1 MKIGKNTSHYDTKKL
16 HSMFCFIH
24 KQISKHEGKMPWWDD
39 LNIHI
44 RKKSSSY
51 SGRAYLD
58 KPWSKEWGM
67 FLSMATDISVEQ
79 IAQLFA
85 HELMHNYGYRHHQFN
100 RHPLTEQEVAEVKNK
115 FSFESLLSESGK
127 DYQANVKKKKPSLD
141 YYEACMDLQAEH
153 SWLHFYV
160 KTPGYNHDQNIEVT
174 DERLDFEYF
183 YDDWLAYTDG
193 TWTWCQAY
201 NFAHVLIEGNVQKHK
216 TENYTVGMNADW
228 EE

>member
-1 MKIGKNTSHYDTKKL
+1 
-16 HSMFCFIH
+16 MFCFIH

-51 SGRAYLD
+51 SGRAFLN

-67 FLSMATDISVEQ
+67 FLSMATDINVET

-100 RHPLTEQEVAEVKNK
+100 RHPLTEKEVAEVENK

-127 DYQANVKKKKPSLD
+127 NYQANVKKKKPSLD

-201 NFAHVLIEGNVQKHK
+201 HFAHVLIEGNLQKVK
-216 TENYTVGMNADW
+216 TEDYTVGMNLDW

>member
-1 MKIGKNTSHYDTKKL
+1 
-16 HSMFCFIH
+16 MFCFIH

-44 RKKSSSY
+44 RKKRSSF
-51 SGRAYLD
+51 SGRAFLGNPLGY
-58 KPWSKEWGM
+58 KEWGM

-85 HELMHNYGYRHHQFN
+85 HELMHNYGYKHHQFN
-100 RHPLTEQEVAEVKNK
+100 THPLTQKEVAEVENK

-127 DYQANVKKKKPSLD
+127 IYQADVKKKKPSLD
-141 YYEACMDLQAEH
+141 YHEACMDLQAEH
-153 SWLHFYV
+153 SWLSFYV
-160 KTPGYNHDQNIEVT
+160 KTPGYEHDMNIEVF

-183 YDDWLAYTDG
+183 YDDWLPITDG
-193 TWTWCQAY
+193 TWSWCQAY
-201 NFAHVLIEGNVQKHK
+201 KFAQVLITGNLQKHK
-216 TENYTVGMNADW
+216 TENYTVGMNPDW

>member
-1 MKIGKNTSHYDTKKL
+1 
-16 HSMFCFIH
+16 MFCFIH

-51 SGRAYLD
+51 SGRAFLN

-67 FLSMATDISVEQ
+67 FLSMATDINVET

-85 HELMHNYGYRHHQFN
+85 HELMNNYGYRHHQFN
-100 RHPLTEQEVAEVKNK
+100 RHPLTEKEVAEVENK
-115 FSFESLLSESGK
+115 FSFERLLSESGK
-127 DYQANVKKKKPSLD
+127 NYQADVKKKKPSLD
-141 YYEACMDLQAEH
+141 YHEACMDLQAKH
-153 SWLHFYV
+153 SWLSFYV
-160 KTPGYNHDQNIEVT
+160 KTPGYEHDMNIEVF

-183 YDDWLAYTDG
+183 YDDWLPITDG
-193 TWTWCQAY
+193 TWTWSQAY
-201 NFAHVLIEGNVQKHK
+201 KFAQVLIKGNLQKVK
-216 TENYTVGMNADW
+216 TEDYKIGMNLDW

>member
-100 RHPLTEQEVAEVKNK
+100 RHPLTEQEVAEVEYK

>member
-44 RKKSSSY
+44 RKKSASY
-51 SGRAYLD
+51 SGRAFLN

-67 FLSMATDISVEQ
+67 FLSMATDINVET

-100 RHPLTEQEVAEVKNK
+100 TNPLTKKEVEQVKNK
-115 FSFESLLSESGK
+115 FDFESLLSESGK
-127 DYQANVKKKKPSLD
+127 KHQADVKEKKPSLD
-141 YYEACMDLQAEH
+141 YYEACMDLQAKH
-153 SWLHFYV
+153 SWLTFYV
-160 KTPGYNHDQNIEVT
+160 KPGYEHDQEIEVF
-174 DERLDFEYF
+174 DDRLDFEYF
-183 YDDWLAYTDG
+183 YDDWLTYTDN
-193 TWTWCQAY
+193 TWTWRQAY
-201 NFAHVLIEGNVQKHK
+201 NFAQVLITGNLQKVK
-216 TENYTVGMNADW
+216 TENYTVGMNPDW

>member
-1 MKIGKNTSHYDTKKL
+1 
-16 HSMFCFIH
+16 MFCFIH

-51 SGRAYLD
+51 SGRAFLSNPYGY
-58 KPWSKEWGM
+58 KEWGM
-67 FLSMATDISVEQ
+67 FLSIATDISVEQ
-79 IAQLFA
+79 IAQVFA

-100 RHPLTEQEVAEVKNK
+100 RYPLTEKEVAEVKNK

-127 DYQANVKKKKPSLD
+127 NYQANVKKKKPSLD

-174 DERLDFEYF
+174 DERLDLEYF

-201 NFAHVLIEGNVQKHK
+201 HFAHVLIEGNLQKVK
-216 TENYTVGMNADW
+216 TEDYTVGMNLDW

>member
-44 RKKSSSY
+44 RKKSFSY

-67 FLSMATDISVEQ
+67 FLSMSTDISVEQ

-85 HELMHNYGYRHHQFN
+85 HELMHNYYKCPFLFCAITIGSRFYLSDEEIKKQGFYSLIWHFDI
-100 RHPLTEQEVAEVKNK
+100 HPSDFIHFMIPLADVTE
-115 FSFESLLSESGK
+115 K
-127 DYQANVKKKKPSLD
+127 DGPTFL
-141 YYEACMDLQAEH
+141 
-153 SWLHFYV
+153 
-160 KTPGYNHDQNIEVT
+160 HDQNAIP
-174 DERLDFEYF
+174 
-183 YDDWLAYTDG
+183 
-193 TWTWCQAY
+193 Q
-201 NFAHVLIEGNVQKHK
+201 NFLFPFLSLSIKLPLRI
-216 TENYTVGMNADW
+216 
-228 EE
+228 

>member
-1 MKIGKNTSHYDTKKL
+1 
-16 HSMFCFIH
+16 MFCFIH

-51 SGRAYLD
+51 SGRAYLN

-67 FLSMATDISVEQ
+67 FLSMATDINVET

-100 RHPLTEQEVAEVKNK
+100 RHPLTEKEVAEVENK

-127 DYQANVKKKKPSLD
+127 NYQANVKKKKPSLD

-174 DERLDFEYF
+174 DERLDLEYF

-201 NFAHVLIEGNVQKHK
+201 HFAHVLIEGNLQKVK
-216 TENYTVGMNADW
+216 TEDYTVGMNLDW

>member
-1 MKIGKNTSHYDTKKL
+1 
-16 HSMFCFIH
+16 MFCFIH

-160 KTPGYNHDQNIEVT
+160 KTPGYNHEQNIEVT
-174 DERLDFEYF
+174 DERLDLEYF